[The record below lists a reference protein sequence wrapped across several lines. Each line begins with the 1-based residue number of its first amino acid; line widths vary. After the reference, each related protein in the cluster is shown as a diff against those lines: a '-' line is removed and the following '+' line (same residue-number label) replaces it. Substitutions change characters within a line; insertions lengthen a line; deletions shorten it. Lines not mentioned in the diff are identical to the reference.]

1 MKRLLLL
8 ILVFFS
14 SISAFAGT
22 NPAIVKIH
30 PKLNESQETQAD
42 NTLVCSNRSTKTDRT
57 GTSKYD
63 QCIKMYAFRTAMK
76 NYFSNNINRLKNDS
90 AKVKM
95 EASSGKADY
104 MMFCGIGIMVDEL
117 KSESGFYKWDDQP
130 WYESRWQEAM
140 AKGIYYMQL
149 NCEIINIET
158 GRVLQVTEGKTK
170 VFSENGLA
178 KSQDLIKYGKELLDR
193 KFPKAKEFEGAIER
207 DIKFSNANFKYIFD
221 DEDKKYADGQERGK
235 LELISLEP
243 GYLSNNGLTEFTLT
257 AKQGIFT
264 KDMSKIIKFTD
275 TNFRKKHK
283 LSFAY
288 QTYDC
293 QNKKNSDK
301 YFETFNLKVT
311 NQLTEDKSEIVKE
324 FKAPFEC
331 LEPYFTVTTSKK
343 TTKTLKPIE
352 HYRGINT
359 DLKSYEEDKD
369 TYYIYVDEDNAKIV
383 QLHIDSKSTRT
394 IHKEAYELNMKSCQY
409 EVKKK
414 DKLIKNLGGSP
425 ILKSEDAG
433 WGFEDDTKFY
443 VNLPSSDKELSFTW
457 GRLRESGHYSKSMTY
472 KEKIPKLVKEI
483 FGKVNNMVTDY
494 RDGAKN
500 NEGIDALKSLA
511 NYPGTSSDVK
521 CGIKVS
527 LESFLIPPVDGMK
540 DPNVEFKINIRPST
554 KSEIK
559 ILKNRMNIK

>member
-1 MKRLLLL
+1 MKRLLLGLLL
-8 ILVFFS
+8 IY
-14 SISAFAGT
+14 SINVLEASPNGVVIGYNPTDFTIVGKSLPGSALT
-22 NPAIVKIH
+22 DIVITGLSK
-30 PKLNESQETQAD
+30 AR
-42 NTLVCSNRSTKTDRT
+42 CSNDNNNSYIIVGSEDSKVMEVIKHETELSSSPYADPNAKLTPNILEATNFLKGEAVFNNGSVSINLKLEDSQGCLWYQTKISGSENNFYKLVDKSTRLLGKKICM
-57 GTSKYD
+57 SKP
-63 QCIKMYAFRTAMK
+63 
-76 NYFSNNINRLKNDS
+76 
-90 AKVKM
+90 KVQT
-95 EASSGKADY
+95 
-104 MMFCGIGIMVDEL
+104 CL
-117 KSESGFYKWDDQP
+117 KS
-130 WYESRWQEAM
+130 
-140 AKGIYYMQL
+140 
-149 NCEIINIET
+149 
-158 GRVLQVTEGKTK
+158 
-170 VFSENGLA
+170 
-178 KSQDLIKYGKELLDR
+178 
-193 KFPKAKEFEGAIER
+193 
-207 DIKFSNANFKYIFD
+207 
-221 DEDKKYADGQERGK
+221 
-235 LELISLEP
+235 
-243 GYLSNNGLTEFTLT
+243 
-257 AKQGIFT
+257 
-264 KDMSKIIKFTD
+264 
-275 TNFRKKHK
+275 
-283 LSFAY
+283 
-288 QTYDC
+288 
-293 QNKKNSDK
+293 
-301 YFETFNLKVT
+301 
-311 NQLTEDKSEIVKE
+311 
-324 FKAPFEC
+324 
-331 LEPYFTVTTSKK
+331 YFTVTTSKK

-352 HYRGINT
+352 HYRGINK

-369 TYYIYVDEDNAKIV
+369 TYYIYVDADNARIV
-383 QLHIDSKSTRT
+383 QLHIDSKSTRK

-414 DKLIKNLGGSP
+414 DELIKNLGGSP

-443 VNLPSSDKELSFTW
+443 VNLPSSDKELSFAW